1 MLSVQG
7 LIIAFMGGVMF
18 MALIF
23 GVWLYFMERRI
34 EKEQGL
40 SDEFMAWVKNLLFN
54 PLIY

>member
-40 SDEFMAWVKNLLFN
+40 SDEFMAWVKNL
-54 PLIY
+54 

>member
-1 MLSVQG
+1 MFSVQG
-7 LIIAFMGGVMF
+7 LVLAFMSGVMF

-40 SDEFMAWVKNLLFN
+40 SDEFMTWVKSL
-54 PLIY
+54 